1 MAGAR
6 TLSGKTIEKRADED
20 RKTGILT
27 VVDEFF
33 VAAISAVAALLLAIE
48 IVVLFLGIVA
58 RYVFHHP
65 LVWTDE
71 FDSILFLWLGMLG
84 AAIALRRWEHMRMT
98 TFVSMLPASWQSYLS
113 GFALA
118 VVIAFLLLLLPPSFE
133 HVQTEAG
140 VISPSLEISMFWRA
154 VAMPVGI
161 GLMIVSAILR
171 FRTMPRMVAVVSV
184 VAVVI
189 AASVL
194 AFLQPFFLDLDQANL
209 AIFFLVGVPLMV
221 FSGIPIAFAF
231 STATFAYLTLGT
243 YVPPS
248 ILVARLDAGMSQ
260 LLLLAIPTFVFLGL
274 LIEMT
279 GMAERMI
286 IFLSNL
292 LGHVRGGLQY
302 VLIAAMYLVSGIS
315 GSKAADMAAIAPAL
329 FPEMEKLGNDRDAM
343 TALLAATGA
352 QTETVPPSLILIA
365 VGSVTGLSIAGLFTA
380 GLLPSALL
388 GVMLCIFVWFR
399 TRKAPKAKGPAV
411 KRSLMWKSFVV
422 ALPALALPFVIRSA
436 VVEGVATA
444 TEVSTVGI
452 VYALIV
458 GLLLYRQFEWKR
470 LIPMLAATASLS
482 GAILFVTGA
491 ATAMAWAITQSG
503 FSQTLADAIAAVP
516 GGVPTFMALSIL
528 LFAILGSVLEGLPAI
543 VLFGPLMFP
552 IAQGLGIND
561 IYYAI
566 VAILAMSLGLF
577 TPPFGVGFYITCA
590 IGGADPN
597 RAMRH
602 LWPYLAILTIG
613 VVIIALVPWL
623 SIGLIQ

>member
-1 MAGAR
+1 MAETNILTGETIR
-6 TLSGKTIEKRADED
+6 KPTDIDQKTGLLTTLDELFLGTLSAI
-20 RKTGILT
+20 
-27 VVDEFF
+27 
-33 VAAISAVAALLLAIE
+33 AAVLLAIE

-65 LVWTDE
+65 LIWTDE
-71 FDSILFLWLGMLG
+71 FNSILFLWLGTLG
-84 AAIALRRWEHMRMT
+84 SALALRRWQHMRMT
-98 TFVSMLPASWQSYLS
+98 TFVSMLPASWQDYLS
-113 GFALA
+113 GFAVA
-118 VVIAFLLLLLPPSFE
+118 VVLVFLVLLLPPSFE

-154 VAMPVGI
+154 AAMPVGI
-161 GLMIVSAILR
+161 GLMIIAALLR
-171 FRTMPRMVAVVSV
+171 LRTMPRKTSVISLV
-184 VAVVI
+184 VAVIV
-189 AASVL
+189 AAAL
-194 AFLQPFFLDLDQANL
+194 ALLQSTFLDLDQANL
-209 AIFFLVGVPLMV
+209 AIFFLIGVPLMV
-221 FSGIPIAFAF
+221 FAGIPIAFAF
-231 STATFAYLTLGT
+231 GAATFAYLTLGT

-286 IFLSNL
+286 VFLSNL

-302 VLIAAMYLVSGIS
+302 VLVAAMYLVSGIS

-329 FPEMEKLGNDRDAM
+329 FPEMEKLGNDRAAM

-388 GVMLCIFVWFR
+388 GIMLCAFVWYR
-399 TRKAPKAKGPAV
+399 TRKAPKNETASV
-411 KRSLMWKSFVV
+411 KRSVLWKSFFV

-444 TEVSTVGI
+444 TEVSTVGV
-452 VYALIV
+452 VYTLLV
-458 GLLLYRQFEWKR
+458 GLFLYRQFEWKR
-470 LIPMLAATASLS
+470 LFPMLAATASLS

-491 ATAMAWAITQSG
+491 ATGMAWAITQSG

-597 RAMRH
+597 QAMRH
-602 LWPYLAILTIG
+602 LWPYLAILTVG

-623 SIGLIQ
+623 SIGLI

>member
-1 MAGAR
+1 MAGTNILTGETIR
-6 TLSGKTIEKRADED
+6 KPMDTDQKTGLLTTVDELFLGTLSAI
-20 RKTGILT
+20 
-27 VVDEFF
+27 
-33 VAAISAVAALLLAIE
+33 AAVLLAIE

-65 LVWTDE
+65 LIWTDE
-71 FDSILFLWLGMLG
+71 FNSILFLWLGTLG
-84 AAIALRRWEHMRMT
+84 SALALRRWQHMRMT
-98 TFVSMLPASWQSYLS
+98 TFVSMLPASWQGYLS
-113 GFALA
+113 GFAVS
-118 VVIAFLLLLLPPSFE
+118 VVLVFLILLLPPSFE

-154 VAMPVGI
+154 AAMPVGI
-161 GLMIVSAILR
+161 GLMIIAALLR
-171 FRTMPRMVAVVSV
+171 LRTMPFKTSIISLGVAVI
-184 VAVVI
+184 VAG
-189 AASVL
+189 AL
-194 AFLQPFFLDLDQANL
+194 ALLQSTFLDLDQANL
-209 AIFFLVGVPLMV
+209 AIFFLIGVPLMV
-221 FSGIPIAFAF
+221 FAGIPIAFAF
-231 STATFAYLTLGT
+231 GAATFAYLTLGT

-286 IFLSNL
+286 VFLSNL

-302 VLIAAMYLVSGIS
+302 VLVAAMYLVSGIS

-329 FPEMEKLGNDRDAM
+329 FPEMEKLGNDRAAM

-388 GVMLCIFVWFR
+388 GVMLCAFVWYR
-399 TRKAPKAKGPAV
+399 TRKAPKNEKASV
-411 KRSLMWKSFVV
+411 KRSVLWKSFFV

-444 TEVSTVGI
+444 TEVSTVG
-452 VYALIV
+452 VAYTLLV
-458 GLLLYRQFEWKR
+458 GLFLYRQFEWKR
-470 LIPMLAATASLS
+470 LFPMLAATASLS

-491 ATAMAWAITQSG
+491 ATGMAWAITQSG

-597 RAMRH
+597 QAMRH
-602 LWPYLAILTIG
+602 LWPYLAILTVG

-623 SIGLIQ
+623 SIGLI